1 MDAIREAIIKTLGEH
16 APQTVRQVFYALT
29 VRGVIEKTEAEYKQT
44 VVRLLD
50 EMRWDGDVD
59 WDDISDASRW
69 TSHGAT
75 TASRMRSP
83 RPLDST
89 AAISGPIMT
98 ITRRFGARRRH

>member
-59 WDDISDASRW
+59 WDDISDSTRW
-69 TSHGAT
+69 VHKP
-75 TASRMRSP
+75 RCDHPDRSILP
-83 RPLDST
+83 PQSLGR
-89 AAISGPIMT
+89 
-98 ITRRFGARRRH
+98 